1 MPQGAKIGNAKVD
14 FISGSG
20 GRGGVAKMLLNNDMR
35 LGPLRTN
42 DTLRKDEWKEM
53 DKTVVDIARRRL
65 RVVNDLVSR
74 GLTYNL
80 TNALGTTVLEY
91 EDASDMEDAQVS
103 MDAAVK
109 VRKDIIEFDIK
120 YLPLPIVHCAFSIN
134 IRKLEASRKQ
144 GLPLDTHLAQM
155 ATAKVAE
162 KIEAIFMTGAST
174 LTFGGGTL
182 YGFTDF
188 THANS
193 GSLTANWDDTSA
205 NILTDVLAMKQA
217 SLDDRHFGPWGIY
230 IPPNF
235 ETALDED
242 YVSGYP
248 KGMRQRILEVG
259 GIDFINTSD
268 FLTADNVVMV
278 ELRPET
284 VRAVIGL
291 QPTVVEWEEQGGM
304 VLNFLVMAIMV
315 PQLRADQDNRCGIQ
329 LWT

>member
-1 MPQGAKIGNAKVD
+1 MLKGAKIGNVQVDYMSAK
-14 FISGSG
+14 GSS
-20 GRGGVAKMLLNNDMR
+20 GGVAKMLLNNEFR

-74 GLTYNL
+74 GLSYNL
-80 TNALGTTVLEY
+80 VNGLGTTVLEY
-91 EDASDMEDAQVS
+91 EDASDMEDAKIS

-109 VRKDIIEFDIK
+109 VRKDTLEFDIN
-120 YLPLPIVHCAFSIN
+120 YLPLPIVHCAFSLN
-134 IRKLEASRKQ
+134 IRRLEASRKQ
-144 GLPLDTHLAQM
+144 GLPLDTHLAQI
-155 ATAKVAE
+155 ATAKIAE
-162 KIEAIFMTGAST
+162 KIEEIFMVGAGT
-174 LTFGGGTL
+174 YTFGGGTL

-188 THANS
+188 THANT
-193 GSLTANWDDTSA
+193 GNLTANWDDTSGD
-205 NILTDVLAMKQA
+205 ILTDVLAMKQA
-217 SLDDRHFGPWGIY
+217 SLDDRHYGPWGIY

-235 ETALDED
+235 ETSLDED
-242 YVSGYP
+242 YVAGYP
-248 KGMRQRILEVG
+248 KGMRQRVLEVG

-291 QPTVVEWEEQGGM
+291 QPTIIEWEEQGGM
-304 VLNFLVMAIMV
+304 VLNFLVMAIIV

-329 LWT
+329 LWI